1 MTPLLTAAAPLEVG
15 RGRFRETNGGHRC
28 NTWQNHG
35 SAGWECAHGHVLA
48 RDDAIAALMR
58 AERSLVPA
66 AGVSASVPSAAGDD
80 QVAPKGA
87 ATTSLVQEQ
96 MA

>member
-1 MTPLLTAAAPLEVG
+1 MTLSLTAAAPLEVG

-48 RDDAIAALMR
+48 RDDATAALMR
-58 AERSLVPA
+58 AAGSPVPV
-66 AGVSASVPSAAGDD
+66 AGVSASVPFAAGDD
-80 QVAPKGA
+80 RVTPEGA
-87 ATTSLVQEQ
+87 APSSPARE
-96 MA
+96 